1 MALLKGISM
10 SSSMRY
16 TFVLIAMLSMA
27 DTALAVDKSLS
38 AAVPSKS
45 HDAVA
50 AGSVE
55 DSLDA
60 CLARIPKDA
69 TAGQKML
76 AEQSCR
82 RAEADRAP
90 VQTSGGR

>member
-1 MALLKGISM
+1 M
-10 SSSMRY
+10 SSLMPY
-16 TFVLIAMLSMA
+16 TIVIATTLSMA
-27 DTALAVDKSLS
+27 STTLAVDKALPPTVS
-38 AAVPSKS
+38 AKS
-45 HDAVA
+45 NDPVA
-50 AGSVE
+50 AGSLE
-55 DSLDA
+55 DSLQA

-90 VQTSGGR
+90 AQTSGGR

>member
-1 MALLKGISM
+1 MPSSMHYTIMLAALISM
-10 SSSMRY
+10 
-16 TFVLIAMLSMA
+16 TGTAFAA
-27 DTALAVDKSLS
+27 DSALP
-38 AAVPSKS
+38 PSVSGKS

-50 AGSVE
+50 AGSLE
-55 DSLDA
+55 DSLKA

>member
-1 MALLKGISM
+1 M
-10 SSSMRY
+10 SSSMNY
-16 TFVLIAMLSMA
+16 TIVLAAVLSMA
-27 DTALAVDKSLS
+27 DTTFAVDKVLP
-38 AAVPSKS
+38 AAVPAKS
-45 HDAVA
+45 NDAVA

-55 DSLDA
+55 DSLHA

-76 AEQSCR
+76 AEQSCH

-90 VQTSGGR
+90 VQTSGRR

>member
-1 MALLKGISM
+1 MSLLMPYTILLAMA
-10 SSSMRY
+10 
-16 TFVLIAMLSMA
+16 LSMA
-27 DTALAVDKSLS
+27 DTALAVDKALPPTVS
-38 AAVPSKS
+38 PKS
-45 HDAVA
+45 NDPVA
-50 AGSVE
+50 AGSLE
-55 DSLDA
+55 DSLQA

-90 VQTSGGR
+90 AQTSGGR

>member
-1 MALLKGISM
+1 M
-10 SSSMRY
+10 SSSMQY
-16 TFVLIAMLSMA
+16 IILLAIALSMA
-27 DTALAVDKSLS
+27 DTALAVDKGLPPPIST
-38 AAVPSKS
+38 KS
-45 HDAVA
+45 NDTVA
-50 AGSVE
+50 AGSLE
-55 DSLDA
+55 DSLQA

>member
-1 MALLKGISM
+1 M
-10 SSSMRY
+10 SSFMRY
-16 TFVLIAMLSMA
+16 ILMLGTALTMVH
-27 DTALAVDKSLS
+27 TALADDKALPPP
-38 AAVPSKS
+38 VPAKS
-45 HDAVA
+45 NDAVA
-50 AGSVE
+50 AGSLE
-55 DSLDA
+55 DSLEA

>member
-1 MALLKGISM
+1 MC
-10 SSSMRY
+10 SSMHC
-16 TFVLIAMLSMA
+16 TIMLAALLSMA
-27 DTALAVDKSLS
+27 DTAFAVDKALP
-38 AAVPSKS
+38 AAVPAKS
-45 HDAVA
+45 NDAVA

-55 DSLDA
+55 DSLHA

-82 RAEADRAP
+82 RAEADRTP
-90 VQTSGGR
+90 VPTSGGR